1 MTVIKRGTDPD
12 AVRRH
17 SSLST
22 DDRSTVACRRDKVAP
37 LSAEENL
44 K

>member
-1 MTVIKRGTDPD
+1 MTVTKRRTDPD
-12 AVRRH
+12 AVRHH
-17 SSLST
+17 SNLPT
-22 DDRSTVACRRDKVAP
+22 DGRSTVACRRDKVAP